1 MAAAASRDNNR
12 RLLVLLQRGA
22 VVVVVGLIIST
33 LVMVKIL
40 PFYSCE
46 INVLSSLVGFWNSVR
61 CILSSPLYICIV
73 INSIVLL
80 IFASSSFHRHET
92 DTPDNIVIDEP
103 PPLLSPPPQPP
114 PLETL
119 PPSRTSEKCSKV
131 ISTPQNCIE
140 QPLIPKPRKIKKTEH
155 SQRDEEIEKEDE
167 DEDTMDATWRAIT
180 GGERQRPDSK
190 HLKKSETWDVVH
202 EAPPPP
208 QPIITNELFDLP
220 AAKELRKSETFN
232 ETVSIRRRC
241 GGGRPVIRRDPSV
254 GLDELNNQ
262 VEAFIKKFND
272 DMRLQRQESD
282 QRFLDMIKRGL

>member
-1 MAAAASRDNNR
+1 MATDASRDNNR
-12 RLLVLLQRGA
+12 RLLVLLQTGA
-22 VVVVVGLIIST
+22 VVAVVGLIIST

-46 INVLSSLVGFWNSVR
+46 INVLSSLVGFWSSVR

-92 DTPDNIVIDEP
+92 DTLDSIVVDEP
-103 PPLLSPPPQPP
+103 PPLFSPPPPPPPPP
-114 PLETL
+114 PLETQHHQEL
-119 PPSRTSEKCSKV
+119 VKSAPKSL
-131 ISTPQNCIE
+131 NCTE
-140 QPLIPKPRKIKKTEH
+140 EPHKIKKMEN
-155 SQRDEEIEKEDE
+155 SQHDEEKGKE

-180 GGERQRPDSK
+180 GGEKQRPDRK

-241 GGGRPVIRRDPSV
+241 GGGRPLIRRDPSV